1 MRNERLNQILTVKIN
16 LNALR
21 KVMEDCDEKIVKACV
36 ILYHEK
42 KNWRWKQKS
51 VTPQKEKQDLLKIYG
66 APPAKKTC
74 LDLTRE
80 IETYE
85 INDDEQDDDDDYD
98 TTVEDGSNDEDWY
111 IDD

>member
-1 MRNERLNQILTVKIN
+1 MEFCHIFFLSHDRTCQE
-16 LNALR
+16 
-21 KVMEDCDEKIVKACV
+21 VMEDCDEKIVKACV

-42 KNWRWKQKS
+42 KNWQWKQKS

-66 APPAKKTC
+66 APPAKKTR
-74 LDLTRE
+74 LDLTIE

-85 INDDEQDDDDDYD
+85 ISDDEQD
-98 TTVEDGSNDEDWY
+98 TVEDGSNDKDWY